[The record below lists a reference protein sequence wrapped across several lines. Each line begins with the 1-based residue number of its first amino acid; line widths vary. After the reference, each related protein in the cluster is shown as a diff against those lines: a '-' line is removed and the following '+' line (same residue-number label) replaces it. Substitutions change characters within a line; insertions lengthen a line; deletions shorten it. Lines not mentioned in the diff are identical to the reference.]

1 MSAEDAIVPTAHRID
16 GLSAV
21 TLATRDMARA
31 VSFYRTLGFRVLKG
45 GDDAGFTVLKAGA
58 QRLNLTTEVAGF
70 RPGWWGRAIFY
81 VPDVDAIYAHAVD
94 AGLSPSFPPRD
105 ARWGERYFHITAPD
119 GHEISFAHPLDE

>member
-1 MSAEDAIVPTAHRID
+1 MSQEHAIVHAGHRIE

-31 VSFYRTLGFRVLKG
+31 VAFYRALGFEVLKG
-45 GDDAGFTVLKAGA
+45 GPEAGFTVLKAGP
-58 QRLNLTTEVAGF
+58 QRLNLTAEDGRF

-81 VPDVDAIYAHAVD
+81 VRDVDAAHAHVLE

-105 ARWGERYFHITAPD
+105 APWGERYFHITGPD
-119 GHEISFAHPLDE
+119 GHEISFAHPLDG